1 MSISL
6 NSAQDYWQVLRFP
19 FQGRDAW
26 KKIAVGALLS
36 LLMFIIPVLPI
47 LVVCGYAVRIMK
59 RILHQDGD
67 PYLPEWDNWDVLL
80 KDGLKVWGAS
90 LLIGLPLALLMLVS
104 LGAIVVPWI
113 ILPVTAAESGHIS
126 DSATITAAILTV
138 LGYLGLLLAIVLSWP
153 LALVQGPILGHVVAQ
168 DSFQAAF
175 RVKEWWKILRAGLG
189 IFLLETVVVMVLA
202 WLGSFIIYLSTLT
215 ILLCFLYPF
224 LLATEMFFLTLYTY
238 TFIALAYRE
247 ARRRLLMQGQ

>member
-26 KKIAVGALLS
+26 KKLAVGALLS
-36 LLMFIIPVLPI
+36 LLMFIIPLLPM
-47 LVVCGYAVRIMK
+47 LVIYGYAVRIMK

-80 KDGLKVWGAS
+80 KDGLRVWGAS
-90 LLIGLPLALLMLVS
+90 LLIGLPLVLLMFVS
-104 LGAIVVPWI
+104 LGAIVVPWFL
-113 ILPVTAAESGHIS
+113 LPATTAENGRLSN
-126 DSATITAAILTV
+126 DATILATLITV
-138 LGYLGLLLAIVLSWP
+138 MGFLGLLLALMLSLP

-175 RVKEWWKILRAGLG
+175 RVKEWWSILRAGLG
-189 IFLLETVVVMVLA
+189 IFLLETVVVMALA
-202 WLGSFIIYLSTLT
+202 WLGSIIISLSTLT
-215 ILLCFLYPF
+215 ILLCFLYP
-224 LLATEMFFLTLYTY
+224 LLIAIEMFFLTLYTY
-238 TFIALAYRE
+238 TFIALAYRD
-247 ARRRLLMQGQ
+247 ARKRLLMQGQ